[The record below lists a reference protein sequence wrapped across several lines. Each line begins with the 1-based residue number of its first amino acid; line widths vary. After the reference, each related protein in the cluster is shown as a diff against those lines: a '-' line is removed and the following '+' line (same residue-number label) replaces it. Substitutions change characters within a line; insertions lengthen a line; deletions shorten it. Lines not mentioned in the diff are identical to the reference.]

1 MKERGILRL
10 RSLED
15 FALQA
20 SAIAYAILPFLVSF
34 PASGWRSCTGVDQ
47 REPTAWDME
56 MKLEGV
62 GRSCRRASD
71 CSTSGVF
78 RAARPTR
85 LHDMSARLG

>member
-34 PASGWRSCTGVDQ
+34 PASGWHSCTGVDQ
-47 REPTAWDME
+47 R
-56 MKLEGV
+56 
-62 GRSCRRASD
+62 
-71 CSTSGVF
+71 
-78 RAARPTR
+78 
-85 LHDMSARLG
+85 